1 MNKIKI
7 LVIVIVATFIFGVI
21 FSLNTISKASNMDI
35 LTKNTIFDIINN
47 VEDVIITCISTDGQ
61 KNLDSENKFDS
72 TLLYI
77 IKHKDDYNIV
87 DENPNLDLNSQM
99 CIIGKVSLKDFE
111 NEFKNIFEN
120 FRHKISEYKYFD
132 GKYIT
137 LVYEPCEPF
146 IYDYKELLYSRNNGN
161 GYEVVYRYV
170 RKLNEVENVINV
182 KYVFNSRMKIKDVI
196 ILSSNIR

>member
-7 LVIVIVATFIFGVI
+7 LVIVILATFIIGVI
-21 FSLNTISKASNMDI
+21 FSLNTVSKATNMDI

-61 KNLDSENKFDS
+61 KNLDSENKLDS

-99 CIIGKVSLKDFE
+99 SIIGKVSLKDFE

-120 FRHKISEYKYFD
+120 FRHKISEYKYCD

-137 LVYEPCEPF
+137 LV
-146 IYDYKELLYSRNNGN
+146 RNMGN
-161 GYEVVYRYV
+161 GYEVVYKYV
-170 RKLNEVENVINV
+170 RKLNDVENTINV